1 MLVQEVM
8 NKQVIYA
15 NQTEPAKRAA
25 RLIAR
30 YNIGAIPV
38 LGDEN
43 KLRGIV
49 TDRDIVLR
57 CIVSGAGT
65 DTPLREIMSRCVV
78 TVSPDDELSTAAE
91 KMKRAQIRRLPV
103 TKGGALVGM
112 LSISDIAKHDSS
124 CAENVLA
131 GVTAGVHRL

>member
-1 MLVQEVM
+1 MLVQDVM

-15 NQTEPAKRAA
+15 NQSESAKRAA

-65 DTPLREIMSRCVV
+65 ETPLREIMSRCVV
-78 TVSPDDELSTAAE
+78 TASPDDELSAAAE

-103 TKGGALVGM
+103 TKSGALVGM
-112 LSISDIAKHDSS
+112 LSISDIAKRDPA
-124 CAENVLA
+124 CAESVLKS
-131 GVTAGVHRL
+131 VTSGVHRL

>member
-1 MLVQEVM
+1 MLVHEVM

-15 NQTEPAKRAA
+15 NQSEPAKRAA

-43 KLRGIV
+43 RLRGIV

-57 CIVSGAGT
+57 CIVSGAGA

-78 TVSPDDELSTAAE
+78 TASPDDELKEAAE
-91 KMKRAQIRRLPV
+91 KMKKAQIRRLPV
-103 TKGGALVGM
+103 TKDGQLVGM
-112 LSISDIAKHDSS
+112 LSISDIAKRDSA
-124 CAENVLA
+124 CAENVLKS
-131 GVTAGVHRL
+131 VTSGVHRL